1 MSTIQLVYMNM
12 LNKSDEEI
20 VQMTL
25 ENINNYR
32 YIIERYEGKLM
43 RYIRG
48 LLYVNT
54 EDAEDILQ
62 EVFIK
67 AYRNLNSF
75 NPKYKFSNWIY
86 RIAHNEAVSFLRKN
100 KKRKLEIA
108 NDPEKDIFE
117 NLASDLDL
125 EKEYMEEDSAERVG
139 KILAKLDTKYRDVL
153 VLKYLEGK
161 DYNEISEI
169 LHIPSGTVGSLI
181 SRAKIKLKD
190 MMISDGGDK

>member
-1 MSTIQLVYMNM
+1 MHNWKDEKLVK
-12 LNKSDEEI
+12 LS
-20 VQMTL
+20 L
-25 ENINNYR
+25 EDSKNYR
-32 YIIERYEGKLM
+32 YLVERYEGKLM
-43 RYIRG
+43 RYIRR

-75 NPKYKFSNWIY
+75 NPRYKFSNWIY

-100 KKRKLEIA
+100 KKRKLEIT

-125 EKEYMEEDSAERVG
+125 EKEYMEKDSAKRVE
-139 KILAKLDTKYRDVL
+139 KILAKLDTKYRDAL
-153 VLKYLEGK
+153 VLKFLEGM

-190 MMISDGGDK
+190 MMNSDGEDK

>member
-1 MSTIQLVYMNM
+1 MDM

-125 EKEYMEEDSAERVG
+125 EKEYMEEDSAKRVG

>member
-1 MSTIQLVYMNM
+1 MHNWKDEKLVD
-12 LNKSDEEI
+12 LS
-20 VQMTL
+20 L
-25 ENINNYR
+25 EDSKNYR
-32 YIIERYEGKLM
+32 YLVERYDSKLM
-43 RYIRG
+43 RYIRR

-100 KKRKLEIA
+100 KRRKLEIA

-125 EKEYMEEDSAERVG
+125 EKEYMEKDSTKRMEE
-139 KILAKLDTKYRDVL
+139 ILAKLDTKYRDAL
-153 VLKYLEGK
+153 VLKFLEGM

-190 MMISDGGDK
+190 MMNSDGKDK

>member
-1 MSTIQLVYMNM
+1 MHKLKDEKLVR
-12 LNKSDEEI
+12 LS
-20 VQMTL
+20 L
-25 ENINNYR
+25 EDPKNYKHLV
-32 YIIERYEGKLM
+32 ERYEGKLM
-43 RYIRG
+43 GYIRR

-54 EDAEDILQ
+54 EDAQDILQ

-86 RIAHNEAVSFLRKN
+86 RIAHNESVSFLRKN
-100 KKRKLEIA
+100 KRRRLEIA
-108 NDPEKDIFE
+108 NDPKKNIFE

-125 EKEYMEEDSAERVG
+125 EKEYIERESAERVE
-139 KILAKLDTKYRDVL
+139 KIFAKLDTKYRDVL
-153 VLKYLEGK
+153 VLKFLEGM

-181 SRAKIKLKD
+181 SRAKIKLKH
-190 MMISDGGDK
+190 MMNVDDENK